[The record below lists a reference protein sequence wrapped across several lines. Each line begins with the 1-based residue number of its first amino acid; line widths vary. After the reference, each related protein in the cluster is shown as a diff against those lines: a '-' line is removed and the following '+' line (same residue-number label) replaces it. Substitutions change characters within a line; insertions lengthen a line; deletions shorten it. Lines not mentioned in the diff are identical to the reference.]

1 MIWALLAAYFLGG
14 GLGGVS
20 GSLLTSETLKQ
31 LGAQSLTII
40 ASPERAKRAETI
52 IADLRKETRAF
63 ERKFSKSGR
72 QLNRSYK
79 NHDADEAQT
88 LAILDGMNSAWADM
102 QLNAIELRFELREQ
116 MTEEEWTEL
125 FGQ

>member
-31 LGAQSLTII
+31 LSAQSLTII
-40 ASPERAKRAETI
+40 ADPSRAERVENTFGV
-52 IADLRKETRAF
+52 LRKEIRAF

-79 NHDADEAQT
+79 SHDADEVQA
-88 LAILDGMNSAWADM
+88 LAILDDMNSAWADM
-102 QLNAIELRFELREQ
+102 QLNAIDLRFELRQQ
-116 MTEEEWTEL
+116 MTEAEWTEL